1 MKKLNIRKITGV
13 VLWIIG
19 LSGLLASLAFV
30 SKKEKTVIADNLTV
44 TILNTEENS
53 FIDEQDVKDFFKAR
67 KDSIVKA
74 QLGNIQVTDLE
85 KALNSHPAIE
95 NAEVA
100 VDING
105 DVTMNVTQR
114 TPVVRVFNVDGES
127 YYIDDKSKLMPLN
140 DTYTAR
146 VLIAT
151 GVINE
156 PYANRYS
163 IPVNDII
170 KNEALSKVSVLDDIY
185 TLSTYIAK
193 DSVLASLIHQ
203 INVTNDKEIE
213 LYPSIGGHTIIFGE
227 VKDVKEK
234 FEKLKLFYT
243 EGLNKTDGWN
253 KYSTINIKYKNQ
265 VVCTKK

>member
-1 MKKLNIRKITGV
+1 MKKLNIRKIV
-13 VLWIIG
+13 FAVLWIIG

-30 SKKEKTVIADNLTV
+30 TKKEKNVVSENLTV
-44 TILNTEENS
+44 SILNTDENS
-53 FIDEQDVKDFFKAR
+53 FIDEQDVKNFFRER

-74 QLGNIQVTDLE
+74 QLGNIEITELE

-100 VDING
+100 VDVNG

-114 TPVVRVFNVDGES
+114 TPVVRVFTADGES
-127 YYIDDKSKLMPLN
+127 YYIDSKEKLMPLN

-146 VLIAT
+146 VIIAT
-151 GVINE
+151 GAINE
-156 PYANRYS
+156 PYAKRYELTMT
-163 IPVNDII
+163 DIA
-170 KNEALSKVSVLDDIY
+170 KNEGLTKLCVLDDIY
-185 TLSTYIAK
+185 VLSSYIAK
-193 DSVLASLIHQ
+193 DSVLSGLIHQ
-203 INVTNDKEIE
+203 INVTDDKEME
-213 LYPSIGGHTIIFGE
+213 LYPSIGGHKIIFGE

>member
-1 MKKLNIRKITGV
+1 MKKLNIRKLLIA

-30 SKKEKTVIADNLTV
+30 GKEEKSVVAGSLTV
-44 TILNTEENS
+44 NILNQEENS
-53 FIDEQDVKDFFKAR
+53 FIDEQDVKEFFDQR
-67 KDSIVKA
+67 RDSILKA
-74 QLGNIQVTDLE
+74 QAGNIRVNDLE

-100 VDING
+100 MDING

-114 TPVVRVFNVDGES
+114 TPVVRVFTSAGES
-127 YYIDDKSKLMPLN
+127 YYIDKQSKLMPLN
-140 DTYTAR
+140 DAYTAR

-151 GVINE
+151 GAINE
-156 PYANRYS
+156 PYARRYHM
-163 IPVNDII
+163 PVEDIM

-185 TLSTYIAK
+185 KLSTFIAA
-193 DSVLASLIHQ
+193 DSVLTTLIHQ
-203 INVTNDKEIE
+203 IHVTKEQEIE
-213 LYPSIGGHTIIFGE
+213 LYPSIGDHTIVLGE
-227 VKDVKEK
+227 VKDLNEK
-234 FEKLKLFYT
+234 FNKLKLFYT